1 MAATEPTT
9 IKIELGQRG
18 DEFLRENNLPQKGS
32 VDRQP
37 AGLNF
42 YRARWST
49 AAPGTVV
56 VNHRQHS
63 FNIPFALTLLGTE
76 DAEALHEG
84 VRSFD
89 ITAGVTAADTIQHD
103 EARRLI
109 LDFIQTLTERGWKP
123 AISYNYPRLKGEQ
136 AYKYFEEDF
145 TYSVPLDYRPTLEQW
160 MAMDFAYWRLHADD
174 VFLDITF
181 RRDRKRMD
189 PEQPGAYLLSF
200 TLNSKEAEARSH
212 FQGEKDRANW
222 KDLWVDKIKEL
233 KKERYAKEEALRKRG
248 FDIDTNY
255 EEPKIHPDDPVEP

>member
-37 AGLNF
+37 AGLTF
-42 YRARWST
+42 YEHDWSARN
-49 AAPGTVV
+49 PGIARVK
-56 VNHRQHS
+56 HGAHS
-63 FNIPFALTLLGTE
+63 FDIPHALGVTGTE
-76 DAEALHEG
+76 DIERLDVGLESFS
-84 VRSFD
+84 VR
-89 ITAGVTAADTIQHD
+89 AGVTAADTIQHD
-103 EARRLI
+103 EARRLF

-145 TYSVPLDYRPTLEQW
+145 AYSVPPDYRQTLEQW
-160 MAMDFAYWRLHADD
+160 MAMDFAYWRLHAGD
-174 VFLDITF
+174 VFLNI
-181 RRDRKRMD
+181 RINRDRKRMIPD
-189 PEQPGAYLLSF
+189 EPGAYLLAL
-200 TLNSKEAEARSH
+200 TLISKEEKAKSH

-222 KDLWVDKIKEL
+222 KNLWVDKIKEL

>member
-1 MAATEPTT
+1 MPPEVIE
-9 IKIELGQRG
+9 IKIGWTGE
-18 DEFLRENNLPQKGS
+18 EFLRRNNLPAKGS
-32 VDRQP
+32 VDKQP

-42 YRARWST
+42 YEVDWSVSAR
-49 AAPGTVV
+49 GTVRLE
-56 VNHRQHS
+56 H
-63 FNIPFALTLLGTE
+63 G
-76 DAEALHEG
+76 G
-84 VRSFD
+84 YSFD
-89 ITAGVTAADTIQHD
+89 IPHALGVVGTENVERLDAGIESYAITAGITADGPIPHD
-103 EARRLI
+103 DARRLF

-123 AISYNYPRLKGEQ
+123 AIYYNYPRLKGEQ
-136 AYKYFEEDF
+136 AYQYFEEDY
-145 TYSVPLDYRPTLEQW
+145 TYTFPPDYRPSLDQW
-160 MAMDFAYWRLHADD
+160 MNMTFVYWSLFADG

-200 TLNSKEAEARSH
+200 TLNSKEEEARSH